1 MGCCESIM
9 RVFLGSGV
17 GSGGNSGVEL
27 GGASRTPFTMDGK
40 MKGRDVVVEGGKVSG
55 TGLALGCAP
64 VEQVRRE
71 IEERGDWRCMPDAGG
86 TRRLCS
92 VCIGA
97 GAQLEG
103 GEIMGAL
110 CA

>member
-9 RVFLGSGV
+9 RAVLGSGE

-40 MKGRDVVVEGGKVSG
+40 MKGRDVVVDGGKVSG

-64 VEQVRRE
+64 VEQVRE
-71 IEERGDWRCMPDAGG
+71 GIEDRGNG
-86 TRRLCS
+86 RLCLAM
-92 VCIGA
+92 VVHRYTC
-97 GAQLEG
+97 
-103 GEIMGAL
+103 
-110 CA
+110 